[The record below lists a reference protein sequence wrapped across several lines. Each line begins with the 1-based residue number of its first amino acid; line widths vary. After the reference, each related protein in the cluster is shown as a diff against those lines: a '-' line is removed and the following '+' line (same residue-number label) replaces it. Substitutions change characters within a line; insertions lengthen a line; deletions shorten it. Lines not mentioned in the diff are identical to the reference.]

1 MVSYSVRK
9 NRKADFMSKEK
20 LRKLHLIY
28 GIVLSCI
35 IVITGICFI
44 VSCIDIYRSGAR
56 PFTYESINSH
66 FMAIVV
72 PVILCIVGIIG
83 GMVIS
88 FFPLEKP
95 KIKGIIDTG
104 TTLRKMLSYKYCH
117 GEVGNKVRK
126 EHELRKN
133 AVKFSIAVNSICFA
147 ISLIYTL
154 NKNNFPANDIN
165 GEMVSAM
172 LFVIPCTI
180 VGLASIY
187 AVALIRNASYAKEL
201 EITKNALKNAKNKSY
216 EKITSVK
223 LNANGSVALKAKH
236 NVRVRCDFETTSA
249 IVTPIKLKKVITNPT
264 SLPCEKSMLGARLTL
279 AVIAVVFIVVGI
291 FNGGMADVLQK
302 AINICTECI
311 GLG

>member
-1 MVSYSVRK
+1 MT
-9 NRKADFMSKEK
+9 NEK

-28 GIVLSCI
+28 GIALSVI
-35 IVITGICFI
+35 IIITGICFI

-56 PFTYESINSH
+56 PFTYESISAH
-66 FMAIVV
+66 FISIIV
-72 PVILCIVGIIG
+72 PVVLCIVGIIG
-83 GMVIS
+83 GMVLS

-104 TTLRKMLSYKYCH
+104 ITLKKMSAKIDLSKCDAEAQSKITKERKIRLYSNVFCIDAI
-117 GEVGNKVRK
+117 VVS
-126 EHELRKN
+126 L
-133 AVKFSIAVNSICFA
+133 A

-172 LFVIPCTI
+172 LFVIPCAI
-180 VGLASIY
+180 VSLAAIY
-187 AVALIRNASYAKEL
+187 ATMLICTSSYAREL
-201 EITKNALKNAKNKSY
+201 EVVKASFKNAKKEINGQQATKEPNSQN
-216 EKITSVK
+216 EKI
-223 LNANGSVALKAKH
+223 L
-236 NVRVRCDFETTSA
+236 
-249 IVTPIKLKKVITNPT
+249 
-264 SLPCEKSMLGARLTL
+264 LGARLTIFVL
-279 AVIAVVFIVVGI
+279 AVAFIVIGI

>member
-1 MVSYSVRK
+1 MVEKIWKENYMT
-9 NRKADFMSKEK
+9 NEK

-28 GIVLSCI
+28 GIALSVI
-35 IVITGICFI
+35 IIITGICFI

-72 PVILCIVGIIG
+72 PVVLCIVGIIG
-83 GMVIS
+83 GMVLS

-104 TTLRKMLSYKYCH
+104 TTLKKMSSKIDISKCDNEAQAKIAKERKIRLYSNVFCIDAI
-117 GEVGNKVRK
+117 VVS
-126 EHELRKN
+126 L
-133 AVKFSIAVNSICFA
+133 V
-147 ISLIYTL
+147 ISLIYML

-172 LFVIPCTI
+172 LFVIPCAI
-180 VGLASIY
+180 VSLAAIY
-187 AVALIRNASYAKEL
+187 ATMLICTSSYAREL
-201 EITKNALKNAKNKSY
+201 EVVKASFKNAKKDDISSQQPAVSSQH
-216 EKITSVK
+216 EKI
-223 LNANGSVALKAKH
+223 L
-236 NVRVRCDFETTSA
+236 
-249 IVTPIKLKKVITNPT
+249 
-264 SLPCEKSMLGARLTL
+264 LGARLTL

>member
-1 MVSYSVRK
+1 
-9 NRKADFMSKEK
+9 MSQEK

-35 IVITGICFI
+35 IIVTGICFI
-44 VSCIDIYRSGAR
+44 VSCVDIYRSGLR
-56 PFTYESINSH
+56 PFTYESINQH

-72 PVILCIVGIIG
+72 PVVLCIVGIIG

-104 TTLRKMLSYKYCH
+104 VTLNRIQTYKNCH
-117 GEVGNKVRK
+117 GDVGNKIRK
-126 EHELRKN
+126 EHQFRKN
-133 AVKFSIAVNSICFA
+133 SIKFLVWVNLICLT

-154 NKNNFPANDIN
+154 NKNNFPAEDIN
-165 GEMVSAM
+165 AEMISAM
-172 LFVIPCTI
+172 LFVIPCAI
-180 VGLASIY
+180 ICLASFY
-187 AVALIRNASYAKEL
+187 AVAIARNASYASEL
-201 EITKNALKNAKNKSY
+201 EITKNALKNSKNKSY
-216 EKITSVK
+216 NRITSAKINV
-223 LNANGSVALKAKH
+223 NNTRALKS
-236 NVRVRCDFETTSA
+236 NGRVRVYCDFEVISTTN
-249 IVTPIKLKKVITNPT
+249 IPIETKKVINNTQNI
-264 SLPCEKSMLGARLTL
+264 PCEKSLFAARLTIL
-279 AVIAVVFIVVGI
+279 VLAVVFIIIGT

>member
-1 MVSYSVRK
+1 
-9 NRKADFMSKEK
+9 MSKEK

-28 GIVLSCI
+28 GIALSVI
-35 IVITGICFI
+35 IIITGICFI

-72 PVILCIVGIIG
+72 PVVLCIVGIIG

-104 TTLRKMLSYKYCH
+104 TTLKKMSAKIDISKCDAEAQSKITKERKIRLYS
-117 GEVGNKVRK
+117 
-126 EHELRKN
+126 N
-133 AVKFSIAVNSICFA
+133 AFCIDAIVVSLV
-147 ISLIYTL
+147 ISLIYML

-172 LFVIPCTI
+172 LFVIPCAI
-180 VGLASIY
+180 VSISSIF
-187 AVALIRNASYAKEL
+187 ANVLVCGASYVRELDIIKASFKTAKKDD
-201 EITKNALKNAKNKSY
+201 ISGQQANKPTTAAGGPPPLTVKGGYVSGQN
-216 EKITSVK
+216 EKI
-223 LNANGSVALKAKH
+223 L
-236 NVRVRCDFETTSA
+236 
-249 IVTPIKLKKVITNPT
+249 
-264 SLPCEKSMLGARLTL
+264 LGARLTL

>member
-1 MVSYSVRK
+1 
-9 NRKADFMSKEK
+9 MSQEK

-28 GIVLSCI
+28 GIVLSTII
-35 IVITGICFI
+35 IVTGICFI
-44 VSCIDIYRSGAR
+44 VSCVDIYRSGMR

-66 FMAIVV
+66 FMAIIV

-83 GMVIS
+83 GMVVS

-104 TTLRKMLSYKYCH
+104 ITLRKMSSKIDLSKCD
-117 GEVGNKVRK
+117 EETQTKIKKERK
-126 EHELRKN
+126 LRLYTN
-133 AVKFSIAVNSICFA
+133 IFCIDAIVVSLIIA
-147 ISLIYTL
+147 LIYTL

-165 GEMVSAM
+165 AEMINAM

-180 VGLASIY
+180 VSISSIF
-187 AVALIRNASYAKEL
+187 ANVLVCGASYVRELDIIKASFKTAKKDD
-201 EITKNALKNAKNKSY
+201 ISGQWSVVSGQN
-216 EKITSVK
+216 EKI
-223 LNANGSVALKAKH
+223 L
-236 NVRVRCDFETTSA
+236 
-249 IVTPIKLKKVITNPT
+249 
-264 SLPCEKSMLGARLTL
+264 LGARLSIL
-279 AVIAVVFIVVGI
+279 VIAIVFIVVGI